1 MKTAPRKLTAAS
13 KNDQGGSRF
22 MAQKKDPRS
31 GISSDVSWRMMSKTA
46 RTSSQKQFKWR
57 PSLDERDQ

>member
-31 GISSDVSWRMMSKTA
+31 GISSDVSWRG
-46 RTSSQKQFKWR
+46 
-57 PSLDERDQ
+57 DE